1 MCQCQILLNYSEA
14 GWSVPR
20 TALVSRAAYVTIVR
34 PCVCD
39 GGQGQLG
46 VADSGGVKGG
56 VLPRHICVEVDRG
69 TPTPPPVSAGDL
81 GGSFKNEMS
90 MIVSRGRLGYT
101 FGPDLLSLC
110 FLGFFV

>member
-1 MCQCQILLNYSEA
+1 MCQCQIMLNYSEA

-56 VLPRHICVEVDRG
+56 VLPRHVCVEVDRG
-69 TPTPPPVSAGDL
+69 TPTPPPVSARDL
-81 GGSFKNEMS
+81 GGSF
-90 MIVSRGRLGYT
+90 
-101 FGPDLLSLC
+101 
-110 FLGFFV
+110 